1 MNKIKENLSLII
13 VSVATIIYLLF
24 IFKAT
29 ELREFID
36 LELNAKGDFL
46 AGVFAPL
53 AFLWLV
59 FGYYQQGQELKQN
72 TVALRLQAHELKN
85 AVDEQK
91 RLNEIHE
98 QNTNQKH
105 FEVEPIF
112 DVLLLNKK
120 YINDNIPIY
129 DVESGKIIDERTRT
143 HFYFELTIK
152 QKFNKI
158 RNIEIVD
165 LNEKKVIGYEY
176 SLSPDDKFTV
186 TYVFNEDE
194 INYFL
199 QGEIEHQVISINFYD
214 IYGKK
219 YSRNFRLTVSF
230 SNYNQ
235 SVEADLEELI
245 N

>member
-13 VSVATIIYLLF
+13 VSIATIIYLLF
-24 IFKAT
+24 VYKLTNLGAFSKLKPN
-29 ELREFID
+29 EV
-36 LELNAKGDFL
+36 GDYL

-59 FGYYQQGQELKQN
+59 FGYYQQGRELKLN
-72 TVALRLQAHELKN
+72 TEALRLQADELKN

-112 DVLLLNKK
+112 DVFLLNKK
-120 YINDNIPIY
+120 YVNDNIPIY

-143 HFYFELTIK
+143 HFYFELSIN
-152 QKFNKI
+152 QKFNI
-158 RNIEIVD
+158 TRNIEIVD
-165 LNEKKVIGYEY
+165 LNEKKVIGFDYT
-176 SLSPDDKFTV
+176 LSPDDKYTV

-199 QGEIEHQVISINFYD
+199 QGEIEYQVISINFYD

-219 YSRNFRLTVSF
+219 YSRTFRLTVRF